1 MQLLLYAALA
11 VVATAVVWKG
21 SILLEATADHL
32 AAYYRLPTI
41 VQGAVIA
48 AVGSSFPELSATVI
62 STVRH
67 GQFELGVAA
76 IVGSAIFNILV
87 IPGLSGLV
95 GQRLSTDIRLVYK
108 DAQFYLT
115 SVAVLL
121 LVFSFAVI
129 YEPVAGETLV
139 GNMNRPIALIP
150 VLLYGLYL
158 FIQQQDTADHRAQ
171 QTEKEESDVSPARE
185 WMLLMASLALIV
197 VGVEGLVQVALGLG
211 EVLDTPSFLWG
222 LTIIAVGTSLPD
234 AFISIQA
241 ARQGRDV
248 ISVANVLGSN
258 IFDLLLAVP
267 LGVLI
272 AGEAAVDFSVAAP
285 MMGILTLATIV
296 LFTMLRTQLAL
307 SRTESWSLLGLYGLF
322 VIWMVLETFGVTR
335 MVF

>member
-11 VVATAVVWKG
+11 VAATAIVWKG
-21 SILLEATADHL
+21 STFLEATADRL
-32 AAYYRLPTI
+32 AVYYRLPTI

-129 YEPVAGETLV
+129 YEPVAGEALV
-139 GNMNRPIALIP
+139 GRVNRPIALIP

-158 FIQQQDTADHRAQ
+158 FIQQQDTADYRAQ
-171 QTEKEESDVSPARE
+171 QTEEESEVSPVRE
-185 WMLLMASLALIV
+185 WTLLVASLALIV
-197 VGVEGLVQVALGLG
+197 IGVEGLVQVALGLG
-211 EVLDTPSFLWG
+211 ELLGTPSFLWG

-307 SRTESWSLLGLYGLF
+307 SRTESWILLGLYGLF
-322 VIWMVLETFGVTR
+322 IVWTVLETVGVVH